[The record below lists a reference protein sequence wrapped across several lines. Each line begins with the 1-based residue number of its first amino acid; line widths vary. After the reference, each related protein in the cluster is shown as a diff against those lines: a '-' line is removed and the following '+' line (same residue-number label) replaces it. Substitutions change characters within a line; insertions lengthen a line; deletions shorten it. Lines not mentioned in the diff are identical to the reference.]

1 MLTLLVLELFFAA
14 TLFALLV
21 YFYNEAQWQNWSKEI
36 LSRPKKAIVKQGKV
50 PDPASYKSDGV
61 VY

>member
-1 MLTLLVLELFFAA
+1 MLTLIVLELFIGA
-14 TLFALLV
+14 TIFALLY
-21 YFYNEAQWQNWSKEI
+21 YFYNEAQWERWSDQI
-36 LSRPKKAIVKQGKV
+36 LAPKKKAEKKRAHV